1 MGWADKYRT
10 MKVRTNAD
18 TPADAK
24 KARELGAEG
33 IGLCR
38 TEHMF
43 FEGNRIDAFREM
55 ICAETVVPLPFL
67 PTLLNMNKAG
77 VQLVLCTMLLGFPTG
92 SLLIDEA
99 YHEHTLS
106 LPQAQRLLYTCC
118 FATPGF
124 VIMTCGVVFYHSV
137 KIGILLYAAQLF
149 AGLFLLFFTRK
160 QSVQAALSPSAA
172 QPMMKQLSIAV
183 KESGL
188 SLYMIG
194 GYLMLFLSISGVLL
208 SFLPEAV
215 ALPLRISAEFSSGA
229 VLLQSLPYAPILI
242 QLLLCVLLSF
252 GGFCVHMQIFSMVEH
267 VPLSYGKFLLFR
279 LLQALFSCLSFYML
293 QMLFL

>member
-1 MGWADKYRT
+1 M
-10 MKVRTNAD
+10 
-18 TPADAK
+18 
-24 KARELGAEG
+24 
-33 IGLCR
+33 
-38 TEHMF
+38 
-43 FEGNRIDAFREM
+43 
-55 ICAETVVPLPFL
+55 
-67 PTLLNMNKAG
+67 
-77 VQLVLCTMLLGFPTG
+77 
-92 SLLIDEA
+92 
-99 YHEHTLS
+99 
-106 LPQAQRLLYTCC
+106 
-118 FATPGF
+118 
-124 VIMTCGVVFYHSV
+124 
-137 KIGILLYAAQLF
+137 
-149 AGLFLLFFTRK
+149 FFTRK
-160 QSVQAALSPSAA
+160 QSVQAAFSPSAA

-229 VLLQSLPYAPILI
+229 VLLQSLPYASILI

>member
-1 MGWADKYRT
+1 
-10 MKVRTNAD
+10 
-18 TPADAK
+18 
-24 KARELGAEG
+24 
-33 IGLCR
+33 
-38 TEHMF
+38 
-43 FEGNRIDAFREM
+43 
-55 ICAETVVPLPFL
+55 
-67 PTLLNMNKAG
+67 
-77 VQLVLCTMLLGFPTG
+77 
-92 SLLIDEA
+92 
-99 YHEHTLS
+99 
-106 LPQAQRLLYTCC
+106 
-118 FATPGF
+118 
-124 VIMTCGVVFYHSV
+124 
-137 KIGILLYAAQLF
+137 
-149 AGLFLLFFTRK
+149 
-160 QSVQAALSPSAA
+160 
-172 QPMMKQLSIAV
+172 MMKQLSIAV

-229 VLLQSLPYAPILI
+229 VLLQSLPYASILI

-293 QMLFL
+293 QMLFYDVQVFASLLSKADTL